1 MTHVGADM
9 LSLNALV
16 SLRISDDGI
25 DYPSRI
31 EDLAADTVI
40 VAAPSGANAALFE
53 TRDRSVLLSWV
64 SPRGRYQQRCDLV
77 EHISSRP
84 RLWRLR
90 PIGEA
95 ELIQRRRYVR
105 ARSAVAVLLFLPGV
119 VVPGTTIDISEGG
132 FRIRISRRTIEELT
146 AASIHAAIG
155 GAHLEIQGHVVR
167 TSITELGQT
176 EVIIAFDADNKQSD
190 AIRRFVFELQLRA
203 RAAMQA

>member
-1 MTHVGADM
+1 MSQVSVDM

-16 SLRISDDGI
+16 SLRIGDDGI

-31 EDLAADTVI
+31 EDLATDTVI
-40 VAAPSGANAALFE
+40 VAAPVGANAALFE
-53 TRDRSVLLSWV
+53 TGNRSVQLSWV
-64 SPRGRYQQRCDLV
+64 SPRGRYEQPCELV

-90 PIGEA
+90 PVDDA
-95 ELIQRRRYVR
+95 TLIQRRRYVR
-105 ARSAVAVLLFLPGV
+105 ARAAVPVLLLFPGV

-132 FRIRISRRTIEELT
+132 FRVRIARRTIDEMAPT
-146 AASIHAAIG
+146 TIHVTIAG
-155 GAHLEIQGHVVR
+155 EQLEIQGHVVR

-176 EVIIAFDADNKQSD
+176 EVVVAFEAERKESD

-203 RAAMQA
+203 RAAMHG

>member
-1 MTHVGADM
+1 MTHVSVDV

-16 SLRISDDGI
+16 SLRIGDDDI

-31 EDLAADTVI
+31 EDIEADTVV
-40 VAAPSGANAALFE
+40 VAAPTGANAALFE
-53 TRDRSVLLSWV
+53 TGNREVELSWV
-64 SPRGRYQQRCDLV
+64 SPRGRYQQHCELV

-90 PIGEA
+90 PLDHA
-95 ELIQRRRYVR
+95 VLIQRRRFVR
-105 ARSAVAVLLFLPGV
+105 ARAAVAVLLFFPGV

-132 FRIRISRRTIEELT
+132 FRVRIARRNIEELT
-146 AASIHAAIG
+146 PTTIHATIG
-155 GAHLEIQGHVVR
+155 GTHLEIQGHVIR
-167 TSITELGQT
+167 TSVTDLGQT
-176 EVIIAFDADNKQSD
+176 EVVVAFDADNRESD

>member
-1 MTHVGADM
+1 MSQVSVDM

-16 SLRISDDGI
+16 SLRIGDDGI

-31 EDLAADTVI
+31 EDLATDTVI
-40 VAAPSGANAALFE
+40 VAAPVGANAALFE
-53 TRDRSVLLSWV
+53 TGNRSVQLSWV
-64 SPRGRYQQRCDLV
+64 SPRGRYEQPCELV

-90 PIGEA
+90 PVDDA
-95 ELIQRRRYVR
+95 TLIQRRRYVR
-105 ARSAVAVLLFLPGV
+105 ARAAVPVLLLFPGV

-132 FRIRISRRTIEELT
+132 FRVRIARRTIDEMAPT
-146 AASIHAAIG
+146 TIHVTISG
-155 GAHLEIQGHVVR
+155 EPLEIQGHVVR

-176 EVIIAFDADNKQSD
+176 EVVVAFEAERKESD

-203 RAAMQA
+203 RAAMHG

>member
-1 MTHVGADM
+1 MSRVGADM

-16 SLRISDDGI
+16 SLRIGEDGI

-40 VAAPSGANAALFE
+40 VAAPSRANAALFE
-53 TRDRSVLLSWV
+53 TGDRSVQLSWV
-64 SPRGRYQQRCDLV
+64 SPRGRYEQRCELV

-90 PIGEA
+90 PIDDA

-105 ARSAVAVLLFLPGV
+105 ARAAVAVLLFLPGV

-132 FRIRISRRTIEELT
+132 FRVRISRRTIEELC
-146 AASIHAAIG
+146 AATIHVTIG
-155 GAHLEIQGHVVR
+155 GEHLEIASHVIR

-176 EVIIAFDADNKQSD
+176 EVVVAFDADSRESD

-203 RAAMQA
+203 RAAIQA

>member
-1 MTHVGADM
+1 MSQISVDM

-16 SLRISDDGI
+16 ALRIGEDGI

-31 EDLAADTVI
+31 EDIAADTVT
-40 VAAPSGANAALFE
+40 VAAPVGANSALFE
-53 TRDRSVLLSWV
+53 SGNRSVELSWV
-64 SPRGRYQQRCDLV
+64 SPRGRYQQHCELV

-90 PIGEA
+90 PLDHA
-95 ELIQRRRYVR
+95 VLIQRRRYVR
-105 ARSAVAVLLFLPGV
+105 ARAAVAVLLFFPGV

-132 FRIRISRRTIEELT
+132 FRVRIARRTIEEMT
-146 AASIHAAIG
+146 ATTIHVTIG
-155 GAHLEIQGHVVR
+155 GEPLEIQGHVVR

-176 EVIIAFDADNKQSD
+176 EVVVAFDADRKESD

-203 RAAMQA
+203 RAAMHA

>member
-1 MTHVGADM
+1 MSQVSVDM

-16 SLRISDDGI
+16 SLRIGDDGI

-31 EDLAADTVI
+31 EDLATDTVI
-40 VAAPSGANAALFE
+40 VAAPVGANAALFE
-53 TRDRSVLLSWV
+53 TGNRSVQLSWV
-64 SPRGRYQQRCDLV
+64 SPRGRYEQACELV

-90 PIGEA
+90 PVDDA
-95 ELIQRRRYVR
+95 TLIQRRRYVR
-105 ARSAVAVLLFLPGV
+105 ARAAVPVLLLFPGV

-132 FRIRISRRTIEELT
+132 FRVRIARRTIDEMAPT
-146 AASIHAAIG
+146 TIHVTIAG
-155 GAHLEIQGHVVR
+155 EPLEIQGHVVR

-176 EVIIAFDADNKQSD
+176 EVVVAFEAERKESD

-203 RAAMQA
+203 RAAMHG

>member
-1 MTHVGADM
+1 MNEVSVDM

-16 SLRISDDGI
+16 SLRIGDDEI

-31 EDLAADTVI
+31 EDIAADTVI

-53 TRDRSVLLSWV
+53 SGDRAVELSWV
-64 SPRGRYQQRCDLV
+64 SPRGRYLQHCHLV

-90 PIGEA
+90 PLDHA

-105 ARSAVAVLLFLPGV
+105 ARAAVAVLLFFPGV
-119 VVPGTTIDISEGG
+119 AVPGTTIDISEGG
-132 FRIRISRRTIEELT
+132 FRVRIARRTIDELT
-146 AASIHAAIG
+146 PTTIHVTIG
-155 GAHLEIQGHVVR
+155 GEQLEIQGHVIR

-176 EVIIAFDADNKQSD
+176 EVVVAFDADRRESD

-203 RAAMQA
+203 RAALQA

>member
-1 MTHVGADM
+1 MSHVSVDM

-16 SLRISDDGI
+16 SLRIGDDGI

-40 VAAPSGANAALFE
+40 VAAPHHASAALFE
-53 TRDRSVLLSWV
+53 TGDRAVLLSWV
-64 SPRGRYQQRCDLV
+64 SPRGRYEQRCELV

-90 PIGEA
+90 PLDNA
-95 ELIQRRRYVR
+95 VLIQRRRYVR
-105 ARSAVAVLLFLPGV
+105 ARAAVAGLLFFPGV

-132 FRIRISRRTIEELT
+132 FRVRIARREIEEM
-146 AASIHAAIG
+146 AATTIHVTIG
-155 GAHLEIQGHVVR
+155 GEPLEIQGHVVR
-167 TSITELGQT
+167 TSVTELGQT
-176 EVIIAFDADNKQSD
+176 EIVISFEAARRESD

-203 RAAMQA
+203 RAAIHA

>member
-1 MTHVGADM
+1 MSKVSVDM

-16 SLRISDDGI
+16 SLRIGDDGI

-40 VAAPSGANAALFE
+40 VAAPHRANAALFE
-53 TRDRSVLLSWV
+53 SGDRTVQLSWV
-64 SPRGRYQQRCDLV
+64 SPRGRYEQRCELV

-90 PIGEA
+90 PLDGA
-95 ELIQRRRYVR
+95 VLIQRRRYVR
-105 ARSAVAVLLFLPGV
+105 ARAAVSVLLFFPGV

-132 FRIRISRRTIEELT
+132 FRVRVARRDLEEMAATTIHVT
-146 AASIHAAIG
+146 IG
-155 GAHLEIQGHVVR
+155 GEPLEIQGHVVR

-176 EVIIAFDADNKQSD
+176 EVVISFEAGRRESD

>member
-1 MTHVGADM
+1 MSHVSVDM

-16 SLRISDDGI
+16 SLRIGDDGI

-31 EDLAADTVI
+31 EDLATDTVI
-40 VAAPSGANAALFE
+40 VAAPHRANAALFE
-53 TRDRSVLLSWV
+53 SGDRTVLLSWV
-64 SPRGRYQQRCDLV
+64 SQRGRYEQPCELV

-90 PIGEA
+90 PLQNA
-95 ELIQRRRYVR
+95 VLIQRRRYVR
-105 ARSAVAVLLFLPGV
+105 ARAAVAVLLFFPGV

-132 FRIRISRRTIEELT
+132 FRVRIARRALEEMTATTI
-146 AASIHAAIG
+146 HVNIG
-155 GAHLEIQGHVVR
+155 GEPLEIQGHVVR
-167 TSITELGQT
+167 TSVTELGQT
-176 EVIIAFDADNKQSD
+176 EVVIAFEAGRRESD

>member
-1 MTHVGADM
+1 MSQVSVDM

-16 SLRISDDGI
+16 SLRIGDDGI

-31 EDLAADTVI
+31 EDLATDTVI
-40 VAAPSGANAALFE
+40 VAAPVGANAALFE
-53 TRDRSVLLSWV
+53 TGNRSVQLSWV
-64 SPRGRYQQRCDLV
+64 SPRGRYEQPCELV

-90 PIGEA
+90 PVDDA
-95 ELIQRRRYVR
+95 TLIQRRRYVR
-105 ARSAVAVLLFLPGV
+105 ARAAVPVLLLFPGV

-132 FRIRISRRTIEELT
+132 FRVRIARRTIDEMAPT
-146 AASIHAAIG
+146 TIHVTITG
-155 GAHLEIQGHVVR
+155 EPLEIQGHVVR

-176 EVIIAFDADNKQSD
+176 EVVVAFEAERKESD

-203 RAAMQA
+203 RAAMHG

>member
-1 MTHVGADM
+1 MSRIGADM

-16 SLRISDDGI
+16 SLRIGEDGI

-40 VAAPSGANAALFE
+40 VAAPTGANAALFE
-53 TRDRSVLLSWV
+53 TGDRSVQLSWV
-64 SPRGRYQQRCDLV
+64 SPRGRYEQRCELV

-105 ARSAVAVLLFLPGV
+105 ARAAVAVLLFLPGV

-132 FRIRISRRTIEELT
+132 FRIRIARRTIEEL
-146 AASIHAAIG
+146 AAVTIHVTIG
-155 GAHLEIQGHVVR
+155 GDHLEITGHVIR

-176 EVIIAFDADNKQSD
+176 EVVVAFDEGNRESD